1 MAGDKVRLYDLAKEM
16 HLEGKEVLAACDQ
29 QAIAYKSISSTIN
42 SNEAE
47 LLRSILSA
55 TARPKNSDK
64 SPEKSADKP
73 AKPATTAKP
82 QQILSISQQ
91 KTQKMLTPPSAPNK
105 ADVQAEVK
113 PEITPEAKP
122 EPKPQLEVKPERA
135 HTLQTKPQI
144 PASPAKPVKPVP
156 ARPAKPILSAPT
168 PSVKPKPAE
177 PIKPASDRP
186 SERKPDHKLVA
197 PPKPELSPPQ
207 PRTPKPVKN
216 SVLIE
221 RGITAPTDPPR
232 PLRQTN
238 APPVRPVEA
247 IKPSKDKEPDEDTV
261 SVVEFP
267 PLIDRPVNKLA
278 NKKTKK
284 RSDEEAELLE
294 MQERANR
301 SKNKKHLKLFS
312 DDEDDVDYL
321 INEDHDEIPQ
331 VTLSL
336 LRPSARPKASAP
348 KPEVFTKPHR
358 KGSSPSR
365 ERHNQ
370 PSPEVAE
377 PVKPTKVN
385 INDTLTVA
393 ELAEKLMV
401 SETEII
407 RTLFMKGVMVTINQ
421 SLEIATAKQVA
432 EELGYEVEQ
441 IAEES
446 AARKLTE
453 MLDVDD
459 LDNLQRRPPV
469 VTIMGHVDH
478 GKTTLLDAIRKTK
491 VAQGEAGGITQH
503 IGAYHVD
510 VEQGGTKQQVVF
522 LDTPGHAAFTAMR
535 ARGTRVTDVAVLVV
549 AADDGVQPQTIEAI
563 SHARAAKVPIIVAI
577 NKIDKPEAQPDRIRQ
592 ELTEHGLLDEAWGGD
607 TIMVPVSAIKGEN
620 LDTLLEMILLVAEVE
635 DLHANP
641 NRPAK
646 GTIIEAHLD
655 KARGP
660 VATFLVQ
667 NGTLR
672 VGDVLVAGSVLGKVR
687 AMIDDRG
694 NRVESASPSF
704 AVEVLGL
711 SEVPDAGDEFEVFLD
726 EKQARAVA
734 SERAEQ
740 SRQNRLQALASRR
753 ISLSSAS
760 AKAQEGNLKELNII
774 LKADVQ
780 GSVEAIANALK
791 QLPQGEVQLCILLAA
806 PGEITENDVVLA
818 AASDAVILGFNT
830 SLATGA
836 RNSADEL
843 GVDIREYN
851 IIYKLLEDVQG
862 AMEGLLEPELV
873 EEHLGI
879 AEVRAVFP
887 VGRNNKV
894 AGCYVQSGKLVRNC
908 KVRIKRGKEVVFEAS
923 LDSLKRMKDDVKEVA
938 TGFECGVGLA
948 KFNDWQE
955 GDIIEAFR
963 MVTKRRTL
971 TSN

>member
-1 MAGDKVRLYDLAKEM
+1 MAADKVRLYDLAKEM
-16 HLEGKEVLAACDQ
+16 QVENKEVLAACDQ
-29 QAIAYKSISSTIN
+29 HAIPYKSISSTIN
-42 SNEAE
+42 ANDAE
-47 LLRSILSA
+47 LLRSVLTS
-55 TARPKNSDK
+55 TPRPK
-64 SPEKSADKP
+64 SPDKP
-73 AKPATTAKP
+73 AKPTPNKS
-82 QQILSISQQ
+82 QQILSINQQ
-91 KTQKMLTPPSAPNK
+91 KPQQTALNPPPSKVSTKP
-105 ADVQAEVK
+105 EVK
-113 PEITPEAKP
+113 L
-122 EPKPQLEVKPERA
+122 EPKPKLE
-135 HTLQTKPQI
+135 T
-144 PASPAKPVKPVP
+144 KPVKPNPHTKP
-156 ARPAKPILSAPT
+156 ALVAPT
-168 PSVKPKPAE
+168 KPKPPE
-177 PIKPASDRP
+177 
-186 SERKPDHKLVA
+186 
-197 PPKPELSPPQ
+197 PPKPERKPVLQQKPEPIPTQ
-207 PRTPKPVKN
+207 PRLPKPVKN

-221 RGITAPTDPPR
+221 RGITAPSDPPR
-232 PLRQTN
+232 PLRQPTRP
-238 APPVRPVEA
+238 AEPVKPVRDREP
-247 IKPSKDKEPDEDTV
+247 KETTEDTV

-267 PLIDRPVNKLA
+267 LLDRSVNKGSS
-278 NKKTKK
+278 KKTKK
-284 RSDEEAELLE
+284 RSEDDMELFE
-294 MQERANR
+294 MQERSGR
-301 SKNKKHLKLFS
+301 SKNKKHFRLFT
-312 DDEDDVDYL
+312 DDEDEEVDFL
-321 INEDHDEIPQ
+321 MREDKDEVPQ

-336 LRPSARPKASAP
+336 LRPASRPKPNTP
-348 KPEVFTKPHR
+348 KPEIPNKSQR
-358 KGSSPSR
+358 KSPSR
-365 ERHNQ
+365 EQHNP
-370 PSPEVAE
+370 PSVEVAE
-377 PVKPTKVN
+377 PVKPTKVS

-393 ELAEKLMV
+393 ELASKLMV

-421 SLEIATAKQVA
+421 SLEVATAKQVA
-432 EELGYEVEQ
+432 RELGYEVEEVV
-441 IAEES
+441 EES
-446 AARKLTE
+446 SARKVRE
-453 MLDVDD
+453 MLDVED

-503 IGAYHVD
+503 IGAYHVE
-510 VEQGGTKQQVVF
+510 VEHEGTKQRVVF

-535 ARGTRVTDVAVLVV
+535 ARGARVTDVAVLVV

-592 ELTEHGLLDEAWGGD
+592 ELTEHGLVDEAWGGD
-607 TIMVPVSAIKGEN
+607 TIMVPVSALKGEN

-635 DLHANP
+635 DLYANP

-655 KARGP
+655 KAKGP
-660 VATFLVQ
+660 VATLLVQ

-672 VGDVLVAGSVLGKVR
+672 LGDVIVAGSVFGRVR

-704 AVEVLGL
+704 AVQVLGL
-711 SEVPDAGDEFEVFLD
+711 SELPDAGDEFEVFLD

-734 SERAEQ
+734 SERANQ

-774 LKADVQ
+774 VKADVQ
-780 GSVEAIANALK
+780 GSVEAITTALK
-791 QLPQGEVQLCILLAA
+791 QLPQNEVQLCILLAA
-806 PGEITENDVVLA
+806 PGEITENDVALA

-836 RNSADEL
+836 RASADEL

-873 EEHLGI
+873 EEQLGV

-887 VGRNNKV
+887 VGRTNRV
-894 AGCYVQSGKLVRNC
+894 AGCYVQSGKLIRNC
-908 KVRIKRGKEVVFEAS
+908 KLRIRRNKEVIFEGA
-923 LDSLKRMKDDVKEVA
+923 LDSLRRMKDDVKEVA
-938 TGFECGVGLA
+938 SGFECGVGIA
-948 KFNDWQE
+948 KFQDWQE

-963 MVTKRRTL
+963 MVTKRRSL
-971 TSN
+971 STSS

>member
-1 MAGDKVRLYDLAKEM
+1 MQVEN
-16 HLEGKEVLAACDQ
+16 KEVLAACDQ
-29 QAIAYKSISSTIN
+29 HAIPYKSISSTIN
-42 SNEAE
+42 ANDAE
-47 LLRSILSA
+47 LLRSVLTS
-55 TARPKNSDK
+55 TPRPK
-64 SPEKSADKP
+64 SPDKP
-73 AKPATTAKP
+73 AKPTPNKS
-82 QQILSISQQ
+82 QQILSINQQ
-91 KTQKMLTPPSAPNK
+91 KPQQTALNPPPSK
-105 ADVQAEVK
+105 VSTK
-113 PEITPEAKP
+113 PEVKP
-122 EPKPQLEVKPERA
+122 EPKPKLETKLVKPNPP
-135 HTLQTKPQI
+135 TKP
-144 PASPAKPVKPVP
+144 ALV
-156 ARPAKPILSAPT
+156 APT
-168 PSVKPKPAE
+168 KPKPPE
-177 PIKPASDRP
+177 
-186 SERKPDHKLVA
+186 
-197 PPKPELSPPQ
+197 PPKPERKPVLQQKPEPIPTQ
-207 PRTPKPVKN
+207 PRLPKPVKN

-221 RGITAPTDPPR
+221 RGITAPSDPPR
-232 PLRQTN
+232 PLRQPTRP
-238 APPVRPVEA
+238 AEPVKPVRDREP
-247 IKPSKDKEPDEDTV
+247 KETTEDTV

-267 PLIDRPVNKLA
+267 LLDRSVNKGSS
-278 NKKTKK
+278 KKTKK
-284 RSDEEAELLE
+284 RSEDDMELFE
-294 MQERANR
+294 MQERSGR
-301 SKNKKHLKLFS
+301 SKNKKHFRLFT
-312 DDEDDVDYL
+312 DDEDEEVDFL
-321 INEDHDEIPQ
+321 MREDKDEVPQ

-336 LRPSARPKASAP
+336 LRPASRPKPNTP
-348 KPEVFTKPHR
+348 KPEIPNKSQR
-358 KGSSPSR
+358 KSPSR
-365 ERHNQ
+365 EQHNP
-370 PSPEVAE
+370 PSVEVAE
-377 PVKPTKVN
+377 PVKPTKVS

-393 ELAEKLMV
+393 ELASKLMV

-421 SLEIATAKQVA
+421 SLEVATAKQVA
-432 EELGYEVEQ
+432 RELGYEVEEVV
-441 IAEES
+441 EES
-446 AARKLTE
+446 SARKVRE
-453 MLDVDD
+453 MLDVED

-503 IGAYHVD
+503 IGAYHVE
-510 VEQGGTKQQVVF
+510 VEHEGTKQRVVF

-535 ARGTRVTDVAVLVV
+535 ARGARVTDVAVLVV

-592 ELTEHGLLDEAWGGD
+592 ELTEHGLVDEAWGGD
-607 TIMVPVSAIKGEN
+607 TIMVPVSALKGEN

-635 DLHANP
+635 DLYANP

-655 KARGP
+655 KAKGP
-660 VATFLVQ
+660 VATLLVQ

-672 VGDVLVAGSVLGKVR
+672 LGDVIVAGSVFGRVR

-704 AVEVLGL
+704 AVQVLGL
-711 SEVPDAGDEFEVFLD
+711 SELPDAGDEFEVFLD

-734 SERAEQ
+734 SERANQ

-774 LKADVQ
+774 VKADVQ
-780 GSVEAIANALK
+780 GSVEAITTALK
-791 QLPQGEVQLCILLAA
+791 QLPQNEVQLCILLAA
-806 PGEITENDVVLA
+806 PGEITENDVALA

-836 RNSADEL
+836 RASADEL

-873 EEHLGI
+873 EEQLGV

-887 VGRNNKV
+887 VGRTNRV
-894 AGCYVQSGKLVRNC
+894 AGCYVQSGKLIRNC
-908 KVRIKRGKEVVFEAS
+908 KLRIRRNKEVIFEGA
-923 LDSLKRMKDDVKEVA
+923 LDSLRRMKDDVKEVA
-938 TGFECGVGLA
+938 SGFECGVGIA
-948 KFNDWQE
+948 KFQDWQE

-963 MVTKRRTL
+963 MVTKRRSL
-971 TSN
+971 STSS

>member
-1 MAGDKVRLYDLAKEM
+1 MAADKVRLYDLAKEM
-16 HLEGKEVLAACDQ
+16 QVENKEVLAACDQ
-29 QAIAYKSISSTIN
+29 HAIPYKSISSTIN
-42 SNEAE
+42 ANDAE
-47 LLRSILSA
+47 LLRSVLAS
-55 TARPKNSDK
+55 TPRPK
-64 SPEKSADKP
+64 SPDKP
-73 AKPATTAKP
+73 AKPTPNKS
-82 QQILSISQQ
+82 QQILSINQQ
-91 KTQKMLTPPSAPNK
+91 KPQQTALNPPPSK
-105 ADVQAEVK
+105 VSTK
-113 PEITPEAKP
+113 PEVKP
-122 EPKPQLEVKPERA
+122 EPKPKLE
-135 HTLQTKPQI
+135 T
-144 PASPAKPVKPVP
+144 KPVKPNPHTKP
-156 ARPAKPILSAPT
+156 ALVAPT
-168 PSVKPKPAE
+168 KPKPPE
-177 PIKPASDRP
+177 
-186 SERKPDHKLVA
+186 
-197 PPKPELSPPQ
+197 PPKPERKPVLQQKPEPIPTQ
-207 PRTPKPVKN
+207 PRLPKPVKN

-221 RGITAPTDPPR
+221 RGITAPSDPPR
-232 PLRQTN
+232 PLRQPTRP
-238 APPVRPVEA
+238 AEPVKPVRDREP
-247 IKPSKDKEPDEDTV
+247 KETTEDTV

-267 PLIDRPVNKLA
+267 LLDRSVNKGSS
-278 NKKTKK
+278 KKTKK
-284 RSDEEAELLE
+284 RSEDDMELFE
-294 MQERANR
+294 MQERSGR
-301 SKNKKHLKLFS
+301 SKNKKHFRLFT
-312 DDEDDVDYL
+312 DDEDEEVDFL
-321 INEDHDEIPQ
+321 MREDKDEVPQ

-336 LRPSARPKASAP
+336 LRPASRPKPNTP
-348 KPEVFTKPHR
+348 KPEIPNKSQR
-358 KGSSPSR
+358 KSPSR
-365 ERHNQ
+365 EQHNP
-370 PSPEVAE
+370 PSVEVAE
-377 PVKPTKVN
+377 PVKPTKVS

-393 ELAEKLMV
+393 ELASKLMV

-421 SLEIATAKQVA
+421 SLEVATAKQVA
-432 EELGYEVEQ
+432 RELGYEVEEVV
-441 IAEES
+441 EES
-446 AARKLTE
+446 SARKVRE
-453 MLDVDD
+453 MLDVED

-503 IGAYHVD
+503 IGAYHVE
-510 VEQGGTKQQVVF
+510 VEHEGTKQRVVF

-535 ARGTRVTDVAVLVV
+535 ARGARVTDVAVLVV

-592 ELTEHGLLDEAWGGD
+592 ELTEHGLVDEAWGGD
-607 TIMVPVSAIKGEN
+607 TIMVPVSALKGEN

-635 DLHANP
+635 DLYANP

-655 KARGP
+655 KAKGP
-660 VATFLVQ
+660 VATLLVQ

-672 VGDVLVAGSVLGKVR
+672 LGDVIVAGSVFGRVR

-704 AVEVLGL
+704 AVQVLGL
-711 SEVPDAGDEFEVFLD
+711 SELPDAGDEFEVFLD

-734 SERAEQ
+734 SERANQ

-774 LKADVQ
+774 VKADVQ
-780 GSVEAIANALK
+780 GSVEAITTALK
-791 QLPQGEVQLCILLAA
+791 QLPQNEVQLCILLAA
-806 PGEITENDVVLA
+806 PGEITENDVALA

-836 RNSADEL
+836 RASADEL

-873 EEHLGI
+873 EEQLGV

-887 VGRNNKV
+887 VGRTNRV
-894 AGCYVQSGKLVRNC
+894 AGCYVQSGKLIRNC
-908 KVRIKRGKEVVFEAS
+908 KLRIRRNKEVIFEGA
-923 LDSLKRMKDDVKEVA
+923 LDSLRRMKDDVKEVA
-938 TGFECGVGLA
+938 SGFECGVGIA
-948 KFNDWQE
+948 KFQDWQE

-963 MVTKRRTL
+963 MVTKRRSL
-971 TSN
+971 STSS

>member
-1 MAGDKVRLYDLAKEM
+1 
-16 HLEGKEVLAACDQ
+16 VLAACDQ
-29 QAIAYKSISSTIN
+29 HAIPYKSISSTIN
-42 SNEAE
+42 ANDAE
-47 LLRSILSA
+47 LLRSVLTS
-55 TARPKNSDK
+55 TPRPK
-64 SPEKSADKP
+64 SPDKP
-73 AKPATTAKP
+73 AKPTPNKS
-82 QQILSISQQ
+82 QQILSINQQ
-91 KTQKMLTPPSAPNK
+91 KPQQTTLNPPPSK
-105 ADVQAEVK
+105 VSTK
-113 PEITPEAKP
+113 PEVKP
-122 EPKPQLEVKPERA
+122 EPKPKLE
-135 HTLQTKPQI
+135 T
-144 PASPAKPVKPVP
+144 KPVKPNPPTKP
-156 ARPAKPILSAPT
+156 ALVAPT
-168 PSVKPKPAE
+168 KPKPPE
-177 PIKPASDRP
+177 
-186 SERKPDHKLVA
+186 
-197 PPKPELSPPQ
+197 PPKPERKPVLQQKPEPIPTQ
-207 PRTPKPVKN
+207 PRLPKPVKN

-221 RGITAPTDPPR
+221 RGITAPSDPPR
-232 PLRQTN
+232 PLRQPTRP
-238 APPVRPVEA
+238 AEPVKPVRDREP
-247 IKPSKDKEPDEDTV
+247 KETTEDTV

-267 PLIDRPVNKLA
+267 LLDRSVNKGSS
-278 NKKTKK
+278 KKTKK
-284 RSDEEAELLE
+284 RSEDDMELFE
-294 MQERANR
+294 MQERSGR
-301 SKNKKHLKLFS
+301 SKNKKHFRLFT
-312 DDEDDVDYL
+312 DDEDEEVDFL
-321 INEDHDEIPQ
+321 MREDKDEVPQ

-336 LRPSARPKASAP
+336 LRPASRPKPNTP
-348 KPEVFTKPHR
+348 KPEIPNKSQR
-358 KGSSPSR
+358 KSPSR
-365 ERHNQ
+365 EQHNP
-370 PSPEVAE
+370 PSVEVAE
-377 PVKPTKVN
+377 PVKPTKVS

-393 ELAEKLMV
+393 ELASKLMV

-421 SLEIATAKQVA
+421 SLEVATAKQVA
-432 EELGYEVEQ
+432 RELGYEVEEVV
-441 IAEES
+441 EES
-446 AARKLTE
+446 SARKVRE
-453 MLDVDD
+453 MLDVED

-503 IGAYHVD
+503 IGAYHVE
-510 VEQGGTKQQVVF
+510 VEHEGTKQRVVF

-535 ARGTRVTDVAVLVV
+535 ARGARVTDVAVLVV

-592 ELTEHGLLDEAWGGD
+592 ELTEHGLVDEAWGGD
-607 TIMVPVSAIKGEN
+607 TIMVPVSALKGEN

-635 DLHANP
+635 DLYANP

-655 KARGP
+655 KAKGP
-660 VATFLVQ
+660 VATLLVQ

-672 VGDVLVAGSVLGKVR
+672 LGDVIVAGSVFGRVR

-704 AVEVLGL
+704 AVQVLGL
-711 SEVPDAGDEFEVFLD
+711 SELPDAGDEFEVFLD

-734 SERAEQ
+734 SERANQ

-774 LKADVQ
+774 VKADVQ
-780 GSVEAIANALK
+780 GSVEAITTALK
-791 QLPQGEVQLCILLAA
+791 QLPQNEVQLCILLAA
-806 PGEITENDVVLA
+806 PGEITENDVALA

-836 RNSADEL
+836 RASADEL

-873 EEHLGI
+873 EEQLGV

-887 VGRNNKV
+887 VGRTNRV
-894 AGCYVQSGKLVRNC
+894 AGCYVQSGKLIRNC
-908 KVRIKRGKEVVFEAS
+908 KLRIRRNKEVIFEGA
-923 LDSLKRMKDDVKEVA
+923 LDSLRRMKDDVKEVA
-938 TGFECGVGLA
+938 SGFECGVGIA
-948 KFNDWQE
+948 KFQDWQE

-963 MVTKRRTL
+963 MVTKRRSL
-971 TSN
+971 STSS

>member
-1 MAGDKVRLYDLAKEM
+1 MAADKVRLYDLAKEM
-16 HLEGKEVLAACDQ
+16 QVENKEVLAACDQ
-29 QAIAYKSISSTIN
+29 HAIPYKSISSTIN
-42 SNEAE
+42 ANDAE
-47 LLRSILSA
+47 LLRSVLTS
-55 TARPKNSDK
+55 TPRPK
-64 SPEKSADKP
+64 SPDKP
-73 AKPATTAKP
+73 AKPTPNKS
-82 QQILSISQQ
+82 QQILSINQQ
-91 KTQKMLTPPSAPNK
+91 KPQQTALNPPPSK
-105 ADVQAEVK
+105 VSTK
-113 PEITPEAKP
+113 PEVKP
-122 EPKPQLEVKPERA
+122 EPKPKLETKLVKPNPP
-135 HTLQTKPQI
+135 TKP
-144 PASPAKPVKPVP
+144 ALV
-156 ARPAKPILSAPT
+156 APT
-168 PSVKPKPAE
+168 KPKPPE
-177 PIKPASDRP
+177 
-186 SERKPDHKLVA
+186 
-197 PPKPELSPPQ
+197 PPKPERKPVLQQKPEPIPTQ
-207 PRTPKPVKN
+207 PRLPKPVKN

-221 RGITAPTDPPR
+221 RGITAPSDPPR
-232 PLRQTN
+232 PLRQPTRP
-238 APPVRPVEA
+238 AEPVKPVRDREP
-247 IKPSKDKEPDEDTV
+247 KETTEDTV

-267 PLIDRPVNKLA
+267 LLDRSVNKGSS
-278 NKKTKK
+278 KKTKK
-284 RSDEEAELLE
+284 RSEDDMELFE
-294 MQERANR
+294 MQERSGR
-301 SKNKKHLKLFS
+301 SKNKKHFRLFT
-312 DDEDDVDYL
+312 DDEDEEVDFL
-321 INEDHDEIPQ
+321 MREDKDEVPQ

-336 LRPSARPKASAP
+336 LRPASRPKPNTP
-348 KPEVFTKPHR
+348 KPEIPNKSQR
-358 KGSSPSR
+358 KSPSR
-365 ERHNQ
+365 EQHNP
-370 PSPEVAE
+370 PSVEVAE
-377 PVKPTKVN
+377 PVKPTKVS

-393 ELAEKLMV
+393 ELASKLMV

-421 SLEIATAKQVA
+421 SLEVATAKQVA
-432 EELGYEVEQ
+432 RELGYEVEEVV
-441 IAEES
+441 EES
-446 AARKLTE
+446 SARKVRE
-453 MLDVDD
+453 MLDVED

-503 IGAYHVD
+503 IGAYHVE
-510 VEQGGTKQQVVF
+510 VEHEGTKQRVVF

-535 ARGTRVTDVAVLVV
+535 ARGARVTDVAVLVV

-592 ELTEHGLLDEAWGGD
+592 ELTEHGLVDEAWGGD
-607 TIMVPVSAIKGEN
+607 TIMVPVSALKGEN

-635 DLHANP
+635 DLYANP

-655 KARGP
+655 KAKGP
-660 VATFLVQ
+660 VATLLVQ

-672 VGDVLVAGSVLGKVR
+672 LGDVIVAGSVFGRVR

-704 AVEVLGL
+704 AVQVLGL
-711 SEVPDAGDEFEVFLD
+711 SELPDAGDEFEVFLD

-734 SERAEQ
+734 SERANQ

-774 LKADVQ
+774 VKADVQ
-780 GSVEAIANALK
+780 GSVEAITTALK
-791 QLPQGEVQLCILLAA
+791 QLPQNEVQLCILLAA
-806 PGEITENDVVLA
+806 PGEITENDVALA

-836 RNSADEL
+836 RASADEL

-873 EEHLGI
+873 EEQLGV

-887 VGRNNKV
+887 VGRTNRV
-894 AGCYVQSGKLVRNC
+894 AGCYVQSGKLIRNC
-908 KVRIKRGKEVVFEAS
+908 KLRIRRNKEVIFEGA
-923 LDSLKRMKDDVKEVA
+923 LDSLRRMKDDVKEVA
-938 TGFECGVGLA
+938 SGFECGVGIA
-948 KFNDWQE
+948 KFQDWQE

-963 MVTKRRTL
+963 MVTKRRSL
-971 TSN
+971 STSS

>member
-1 MAGDKVRLYDLAKEM
+1 MAADKVRLYDLAKEM
-16 HLEGKEVLAACDQ
+16 QVENKEVLAACDQ
-29 QAIAYKSISSTIN
+29 HAIPYKSISSTIN
-42 SNEAE
+42 ANDAE
-47 LLRSILSA
+47 LLRSVLTS
-55 TARPKNSDK
+55 TPRPK
-64 SPEKSADKP
+64 SPDKP
-73 AKPATTAKP
+73 AKPTPNKS
-82 QQILSISQQ
+82 QQILSINQQ
-91 KTQKMLTPPSAPNK
+91 KPQRTALNPPPSK
-105 ADVQAEVK
+105 VSTK
-113 PEITPEAKP
+113 PEVKP
-122 EPKPQLEVKPERA
+122 EPKPKLETKLVKPNPP
-135 HTLQTKPQI
+135 TKP
-144 PASPAKPVKPVP
+144 ALV
-156 ARPAKPILSAPT
+156 APT
-168 PSVKPKPAE
+168 KPKPPE
-177 PIKPASDRP
+177 
-186 SERKPDHKLVA
+186 
-197 PPKPELSPPQ
+197 PPKPERKPVLQQKPEPIPTQ
-207 PRTPKPVKN
+207 PRLPKPVKN

-221 RGITAPTDPPR
+221 RGITAPSDPPR
-232 PLRQTN
+232 PLRQPTRP
-238 APPVRPVEA
+238 AEPVKPVRDREP
-247 IKPSKDKEPDEDTV
+247 KETTEDTV

-267 PLIDRPVNKLA
+267 LLDRSVNKGSS
-278 NKKTKK
+278 KKTKK
-284 RSDEEAELLE
+284 RSEDDMELFE
-294 MQERANR
+294 MQERSGR
-301 SKNKKHLKLFS
+301 SKNKKHFRLFT
-312 DDEDDVDYL
+312 DDEDEEVDFL
-321 INEDHDEIPQ
+321 MREDKDEVPQ

-336 LRPSARPKASAP
+336 LRPASRPKPNTP
-348 KPEVFTKPHR
+348 KPEIPNKSQR
-358 KGSSPSR
+358 KSPSR
-365 ERHNQ
+365 EQHNP
-370 PSPEVAE
+370 PSVEVAE
-377 PVKPTKVN
+377 PVKPTKVS

-393 ELAEKLMV
+393 ELASKLMV

-421 SLEIATAKQVA
+421 SLEVATAKQVA
-432 EELGYEVEQ
+432 RELGYEVEEVV
-441 IAEES
+441 EES
-446 AARKLTE
+446 SARKVRE
-453 MLDVDD
+453 MLDVED

-503 IGAYHVD
+503 IGAYHVE
-510 VEQGGTKQQVVF
+510 VEHEGTKQRVVF

-535 ARGTRVTDVAVLVV
+535 ARGARVTDVAVLVV

-592 ELTEHGLLDEAWGGD
+592 ELTEHGLVDEAWGGD
-607 TIMVPVSAIKGEN
+607 TIMVPVSALKGEN

-635 DLHANP
+635 DLYANP

-655 KARGP
+655 KAKGP
-660 VATFLVQ
+660 VATLLVQ

-672 VGDVLVAGSVLGKVR
+672 LGDVIVAGSVFGRVR

-704 AVEVLGL
+704 AVQVLGL
-711 SEVPDAGDEFEVFLD
+711 SELPDAGDEFEVFLD

-734 SERAEQ
+734 SERANQ

-774 LKADVQ
+774 VKADVQ
-780 GSVEAIANALK
+780 GSVEAITTALK
-791 QLPQGEVQLCILLAA
+791 QLPQNEVQLCILLAA
-806 PGEITENDVVLA
+806 PGEITENDVALA

-836 RNSADEL
+836 RASADEL

-873 EEHLGI
+873 EEQLGV

-887 VGRNNKV
+887 VGRTNRV
-894 AGCYVQSGKLVRNC
+894 AGCYVQSGKLIRNC
-908 KVRIKRGKEVVFEAS
+908 KLRIRRNKEVIFEGA
-923 LDSLKRMKDDVKEVA
+923 LDSLRRMKDDVKEVA
-938 TGFECGVGLA
+938 SGFECGVGIA
-948 KFNDWQE
+948 KFQDWQE

-963 MVTKRRTL
+963 MVTKRRSL
-971 TSN
+971 STSS

>member
-1 MAGDKVRLYDLAKEM
+1 MAADKVRLYDLAKEM
-16 HLEGKEVLAACDQ
+16 QVENKEVLAACDQ
-29 QAIAYKSISSTIN
+29 HAIPYKSISSTIN
-42 SNEAE
+42 ANDAE
-47 LLRSILSA
+47 LLRSVLTS
-55 TARPKNSDK
+55 TPRPK
-64 SPEKSADKP
+64 SPDKP
-73 AKPATTAKP
+73 AKPTPNKS
-82 QQILSISQQ
+82 QQILSINQQ
-91 KTQKMLTPPSAPNK
+91 KPQQTALNPPPSK
-105 ADVQAEVK
+105 VSTK
-113 PEITPEAKP
+113 PEVKP
-122 EPKPQLEVKPERA
+122 EPKPKLE
-135 HTLQTKPQI
+135 T
-144 PASPAKPVKPVP
+144 KPVKPNPPTKP
-156 ARPAKPILSAPT
+156 ALVAPT
-168 PSVKPKPAE
+168 KPKPPE
-177 PIKPASDRP
+177 
-186 SERKPDHKLVA
+186 
-197 PPKPELSPPQ
+197 PPKPERKPVLQQKPEPIPTQ
-207 PRTPKPVKN
+207 PRLPKPVKN

-221 RGITAPTDPPR
+221 RGITAPSDPPR
-232 PLRQTN
+232 PLRQPTRP
-238 APPVRPVEA
+238 AEPVKPVRDREP
-247 IKPSKDKEPDEDTV
+247 KETTEDTV

-267 PLIDRPVNKLA
+267 LLDRSVNKGSS
-278 NKKTKK
+278 KKTKK
-284 RSDEEAELLE
+284 RSEDDMELFE
-294 MQERANR
+294 MQERSGR
-301 SKNKKHLKLFS
+301 SKNKKHFRLFT
-312 DDEDDVDYL
+312 DDEDEEVDFL
-321 INEDHDEIPQ
+321 MREDKDEVPQ

-336 LRPSARPKASAP
+336 LRPASRPKPNTP
-348 KPEVFTKPHR
+348 KPEIPNKSQR
-358 KGSSPSR
+358 KSPSR
-365 ERHNQ
+365 EQHNP
-370 PSPEVAE
+370 PSVEVAE
-377 PVKPTKVN
+377 PVKPTKVS

-393 ELAEKLMV
+393 ELASKLMV

-421 SLEIATAKQVA
+421 SLEVATAKQVA
-432 EELGYEVEQ
+432 RELGYEVEEVV
-441 IAEES
+441 EES
-446 AARKLTE
+446 SARKVRE
-453 MLDVDD
+453 MLDVED

-503 IGAYHVD
+503 IGAYHVE
-510 VEQGGTKQQVVF
+510 VEHEGTKQRVVF

-535 ARGTRVTDVAVLVV
+535 ARGARVTDVAVLVV

-592 ELTEHGLLDEAWGGD
+592 ELTEHGLVDEAWGGD
-607 TIMVPVSAIKGEN
+607 TIMVPVSALKGEN

-635 DLHANP
+635 DLYANP

-655 KARGP
+655 KAKGP
-660 VATFLVQ
+660 VATLLVQ

-672 VGDVLVAGSVLGKVR
+672 LGDVIVAGSVFGRVR

-704 AVEVLGL
+704 AVQVLGL
-711 SEVPDAGDEFEVFLD
+711 SELPDAGDEFEVFLD

-734 SERAEQ
+734 SERANQ

-774 LKADVQ
+774 VKADVQ
-780 GSVEAIANALK
+780 GSVEAITTALK
-791 QLPQGEVQLCILLAA
+791 QLPQNEVQLCILLAA
-806 PGEITENDVVLA
+806 PGEITENDVALA

-836 RNSADEL
+836 RASADEL

-873 EEHLGI
+873 EEQLGV

-887 VGRNNKV
+887 VGRTNRV
-894 AGCYVQSGKLVRNC
+894 AGCYVQSGKLIRNC
-908 KVRIKRGKEVVFEAS
+908 KLRIRRNKEVIFEGA
-923 LDSLKRMKDDVKEVA
+923 LDSLRRMKDDVKEVA
-938 TGFECGVGLA
+938 SGFECGVGIA
-948 KFNDWQE
+948 KFQDWQE

-963 MVTKRRTL
+963 MVTKRRSL
-971 TSN
+971 STSS

>member
-1 MAGDKVRLYDLAKEM
+1 MAADKVRLYDLAKEM
-16 HLEGKEVLAACDQ
+16 QVENKEVLAACDQ
-29 QAIAYKSISSTIN
+29 HAIPYKSISSTIN
-42 SNEAE
+42 ANDAE
-47 LLRSILSA
+47 LLRSVLAS
-55 TARPKNSDK
+55 TPRPK
-64 SPEKSADKP
+64 SPDKP
-73 AKPATTAKP
+73 AKPTPNKS
-82 QQILSISQQ
+82 QQILSINQQ
-91 KTQKMLTPPSAPNK
+91 KPQQTALNPPPSK
-105 ADVQAEVK
+105 VSTK
-113 PEITPEAKP
+113 PEVKP
-122 EPKPQLEVKPERA
+122 EPKPKLE
-135 HTLQTKPQI
+135 T
-144 PASPAKPVKPVP
+144 KPVKPNPHTKP
-156 ARPAKPILSAPT
+156 ALVAPT
-168 PSVKPKPAE
+168 KPKPPE
-177 PIKPASDRP
+177 
-186 SERKPDHKLVA
+186 
-197 PPKPELSPPQ
+197 PPKPERKPVLQQKPEPIPTQ
-207 PRTPKPVKN
+207 PRLPKPVKN

-221 RGITAPTDPPR
+221 RGITAPSDPPR
-232 PLRQTN
+232 PLRQPTRP
-238 APPVRPVEA
+238 AEPVKPVRDREP
-247 IKPSKDKEPDEDTV
+247 KETTEDTV

-267 PLIDRPVNKLA
+267 LLDRSVNKGSS
-278 NKKTKK
+278 KKTKK
-284 RSDEEAELLE
+284 RSEDDMELFE
-294 MQERANR
+294 MQERSGR
-301 SKNKKHLKLFS
+301 SKNKKHFRLFT
-312 DDEDDVDYL
+312 DDEDEEMDFL
-321 INEDHDEIPQ
+321 MREDKDEVPQ

-336 LRPSARPKASAP
+336 LRPASRPKPNTP
-348 KPEVFTKPHR
+348 KPEIPNKSQR
-358 KGSSPSR
+358 KSPSR
-365 ERHNQ
+365 EQHNP
-370 PSPEVAE
+370 PSVEVAE
-377 PVKPTKVN
+377 PVKPTKVS

-393 ELAEKLMV
+393 ELASKLMV

-421 SLEIATAKQVA
+421 SLEVATAKQVA
-432 EELGYEVEQ
+432 RELGYEVEEVV
-441 IAEES
+441 EES
-446 AARKLTE
+446 SARKVRE
-453 MLDVDD
+453 MLDVED

-503 IGAYHVD
+503 IGAYHVE
-510 VEQGGTKQQVVF
+510 VEHEGTKQRVVF

-535 ARGTRVTDVAVLVV
+535 ARGARVTDVAVLVV

-592 ELTEHGLLDEAWGGD
+592 ELTEHGLVDEAWGGD
-607 TIMVPVSAIKGEN
+607 TIMVPVSALKGEN

-635 DLHANP
+635 DLYANP

-655 KARGP
+655 KAKGP
-660 VATFLVQ
+660 VATLLVQ

-672 VGDVLVAGSVLGKVR
+672 LGDVIVAGSVFGRVR

-704 AVEVLGL
+704 AVQVLGL
-711 SEVPDAGDEFEVFLD
+711 SELPDAGDEFEVFLD

-734 SERAEQ
+734 SERANQ

-774 LKADVQ
+774 VKADVQ
-780 GSVEAIANALK
+780 GSVEAITTALK
-791 QLPQGEVQLCILLAA
+791 QLPQNEVQLCILLAA
-806 PGEITENDVVLA
+806 PGEITENDVALA

-836 RNSADEL
+836 RASADEL

-873 EEHLGI
+873 EEQLGV

-887 VGRNNKV
+887 VGRTNRV
-894 AGCYVQSGKLVRNC
+894 AGCYVQSGKLIRNC
-908 KVRIKRGKEVVFEAS
+908 KLRIRRNKEVIFEGA
-923 LDSLKRMKDDVKEVA
+923 LDSLRRMKDDVKEVA
-938 TGFECGVGLA
+938 SGFECGVGIA
-948 KFNDWQE
+948 KFQDWQE

-963 MVTKRRTL
+963 MVTKRRSL
-971 TSN
+971 STSS

>member
-1 MAGDKVRLYDLAKEM
+1 MAADKVRLYDLAKEM
-16 HLEGKEVLAACDQ
+16 QVENKEVLAACDQ
-29 QAIAYKSISSTIN
+29 HAIPYKSISSTIN
-42 SNEAE
+42 ANDAE
-47 LLRSILSA
+47 LLRSVLTS
-55 TARPKNSDK
+55 TPRPK
-64 SPEKSADKP
+64 SPDKP
-73 AKPATTAKP
+73 AKPTPNKS
-82 QQILSISQQ
+82 QQILSINQQ
-91 KTQKMLTPPSAPNK
+91 KPQQTALNPPPSK
-105 ADVQAEVK
+105 VLTK
-113 PEITPEAKP
+113 PEVKP
-122 EPKPQLEVKPERA
+122 EPKPKLETKLVKPNPP
-135 HTLQTKPQI
+135 TKP
-144 PASPAKPVKPVP
+144 ALV
-156 ARPAKPILSAPT
+156 APT
-168 PSVKPKPAE
+168 KPKPPE
-177 PIKPASDRP
+177 
-186 SERKPDHKLVA
+186 
-197 PPKPELSPPQ
+197 PPKPERKPVLQQKPEPIPTQ
-207 PRTPKPVKN
+207 PRLPKPVKN

-221 RGITAPTDPPR
+221 RGITAPSDPPR
-232 PLRQTN
+232 PLRQPTRP
-238 APPVRPVEA
+238 AEPVKPVRDREP
-247 IKPSKDKEPDEDTV
+247 KETTEDTV

-267 PLIDRPVNKLA
+267 LLDRSVNKGSS
-278 NKKTKK
+278 KKTKK
-284 RSDEEAELLE
+284 RSEDDMELFE
-294 MQERANR
+294 MQERSGR
-301 SKNKKHLKLFS
+301 SKNKKHFRLFT
-312 DDEDDVDYL
+312 DDEDEEVDFL
-321 INEDHDEIPQ
+321 MREDKDEVPQ

-336 LRPSARPKASAP
+336 LRPASRPKPNTP
-348 KPEVFTKPHR
+348 KPEIPNKSQR
-358 KGSSPSR
+358 KSPSR
-365 ERHNQ
+365 EQHNP
-370 PSPEVAE
+370 PSVEVAE
-377 PVKPTKVN
+377 PVKPTKVS

-393 ELAEKLMV
+393 ELASKLMV

-421 SLEIATAKQVA
+421 SLEVATAKQVA
-432 EELGYEVEQ
+432 RELGYEVEEVV
-441 IAEES
+441 EES
-446 AARKLTE
+446 SARKVRE
-453 MLDVDD
+453 MLDVED

-503 IGAYHVD
+503 IGAYHVE
-510 VEQGGTKQQVVF
+510 VEHEGTKQRVVF

-535 ARGTRVTDVAVLVV
+535 ARGARVTDVAVLVV

-592 ELTEHGLLDEAWGGD
+592 ELTEHGLVDEAWGGD
-607 TIMVPVSAIKGEN
+607 TIMVPVSALKGEN

-635 DLHANP
+635 DLYANP

-655 KARGP
+655 KAKGP
-660 VATFLVQ
+660 VATLLVQ

-672 VGDVLVAGSVLGKVR
+672 LGDVIVAGSVFGRVR

-704 AVEVLGL
+704 AVQVLGL
-711 SEVPDAGDEFEVFLD
+711 SELPDAGDEFEVFLD

-734 SERAEQ
+734 SERANQ

-774 LKADVQ
+774 VKADVQ
-780 GSVEAIANALK
+780 GSVEAITTALK
-791 QLPQGEVQLCILLAA
+791 QLPQNEVQLCILLAA
-806 PGEITENDVVLA
+806 PGEITENDVALA

-836 RNSADEL
+836 RASADEL

-873 EEHLGI
+873 EEQLGV

-887 VGRNNKV
+887 VGRTNRV
-894 AGCYVQSGKLVRNC
+894 AGCYVQSGKLIRNC
-908 KVRIKRGKEVVFEAS
+908 KLRIRRNKEVIFEGA
-923 LDSLKRMKDDVKEVA
+923 LDSLRRMKDDVKEVA
-938 TGFECGVGLA
+938 SGFECGVGIA
-948 KFNDWQE
+948 KFQDWQE

-963 MVTKRRTL
+963 MVTKRRSL
-971 TSN
+971 STSS

>member
-1 MAGDKVRLYDLAKEM
+1 MAADKVRLYDLAKEM
-16 HLEGKEVLAACDQ
+16 QVENKEVLAACDQ
-29 QAIAYKSISSTIN
+29 HAIPYKSISSTIN
-42 SNEAE
+42 ANDAE
-47 LLRSILSA
+47 LLRSVLTS
-55 TARPKNSDK
+55 TPRPK
-64 SPEKSADKP
+64 SPDKP
-73 AKPATTAKP
+73 AKPTPNKS
-82 QQILSISQQ
+82 QQILSINQQ
-91 KTQKMLTPPSAPNK
+91 KPQQTALNPPPSK
-105 ADVQAEVK
+105 VSTK
-113 PEITPEAKP
+113 PEVKP
-122 EPKPQLEVKPERA
+122 EPKPKLE
-135 HTLQTKPQI
+135 T
-144 PASPAKPVKPVP
+144 KPVKPNPHTKP
-156 ARPAKPILSAPT
+156 ALVAPT
-168 PSVKPKPAE
+168 KPKPPE
-177 PIKPASDRP
+177 
-186 SERKPDHKLVA
+186 
-197 PPKPELSPPQ
+197 PPKPERKPVLQQKPEPIPTQ
-207 PRTPKPVKN
+207 PRLPKPVKN

-221 RGITAPTDPPR
+221 RGITAPSDPPR
-232 PLRQTN
+232 PLRQPTRP
-238 APPVRPVEA
+238 AEPVKPVRDREP
-247 IKPSKDKEPDEDTV
+247 KETTEDTV

-267 PLIDRPVNKLA
+267 LLDRSVNKGSS
-278 NKKTKK
+278 KKTKK
-284 RSDEEAELLE
+284 RSEDDMELFE
-294 MQERANR
+294 MQERSGR
-301 SKNKKHLKLFS
+301 SKNKKHFRLFT
-312 DDEDDVDYL
+312 DDEDEEVDFL
-321 INEDHDEIPQ
+321 MREDKDEVPQ

-336 LRPSARPKASAP
+336 LRPASRPKPNTP
-348 KPEVFTKPHR
+348 KPEIPNKSQR
-358 KGSSPSR
+358 KSPSR
-365 ERHNQ
+365 EQHNP
-370 PSPEVAE
+370 PSVEVAE
-377 PVKPTKVN
+377 PVKPTKVS

-393 ELAEKLMV
+393 ELASKLMV

-421 SLEIATAKQVA
+421 SLEVATAKQVA
-432 EELGYEVEQ
+432 RELGYEVEEVV
-441 IAEES
+441 EES
-446 AARKLTE
+446 SARKVRE
-453 MLDVDD
+453 MLDVED

-503 IGAYHVD
+503 IGAYHVE
-510 VEQGGTKQQVVF
+510 VEHEGTKQRVVF

-535 ARGTRVTDVAVLVV
+535 ARGARVTDVAVLVV

-592 ELTEHGLLDEAWGGD
+592 ELTEHGLVDEAWGGD
-607 TIMVPVSAIKGEN
+607 TIMVPVSALKGEN

-635 DLHANP
+635 DLYANP

-655 KARGP
+655 KAKGP
-660 VATFLVQ
+660 VATLLVQ

-672 VGDVLVAGSVLGKVR
+672 LGDVIVAGSVFGRVR

-704 AVEVLGL
+704 AVQVLGL
-711 SEVPDAGDEFEVFLD
+711 SELPDAGDEFEVFLD

-734 SERAEQ
+734 SERANQ

-774 LKADVQ
+774 VKADVQ
-780 GSVEAIANALK
+780 GSVEAITTALK
-791 QLPQGEVQLCILLAA
+791 QLPQNEVQLCILLAA
-806 PGEITENDVVLA
+806 PGEITENDVALA

-836 RNSADEL
+836 RASADEL

-873 EEHLGI
+873 EEQLGV

-887 VGRNNKV
+887 VGRTNRV
-894 AGCYVQSGKLVRNC
+894 AGCYVQSGKLIRNC
-908 KVRIKRGKEVVFEAS
+908 KLRIRRNKEVIFEGA
-923 LDSLKRMKDDVKEVA
+923 LDSLRRMKDDVKEVA
-938 TGFECGVGLA
+938 SGFECGVGIA
-948 KFNDWQE
+948 KFQDWQE

-963 MVTKRRTL
+963 MVTKRRSL
-971 TSN
+971 STSS